1 MQNLTSFIGKHSNE
15 LKMMVYSIFIYLHI
29 DTDVVNVLL
38 ILMAMDTLFGVRKS
52 LVLGDVF
59 KFSLLWFGII
69 TKLLVLLI
77 PMTLALV
84 GKGLGYDF
92 KPLVD
97 IVMRVLVVAEGIS
110 ILSSYYMI
118 RTKKRIENID
128 VVTKLLLA
136 VRNLLLKLMN
146 FFIGKIESMPV
157 EIDELNKDNNNEN
170 K

>member
-1 MQNLTSFIGKHSNE
+1 MQNIYNIISRYTDQ
-15 LKMMVYSIFIYLHI
+15 LKVMVYTIFVFLHI
-29 DTDVVNVLL
+29 DTDVVN
-38 ILMAMDTLFGVRKS
+38 ILMVLMLLDTIFGIWKS
-52 LVLGDVF
+52 LVLGEVF
-59 KFSLLWFGII
+59 KFSVLLFGII
-69 TKLLVLLI
+69 TKVLVLLI

-84 GKGLGYDF
+84 GKGLGYNF

-110 ILSSYYMI
+110 IFSSFYMI

-136 VRNLLLKLMN
+136 VRNSLLKFMAY
-146 FFIGKIESMPV
+146 FIGKIETLPGNPD
-157 EIDELNKDNNNEN
+157 EIKDNSINEN